1 MIQIIQMG
9 EYKYLI
15 FSWVR
20 DFYIK
25 FSNKLAPKNY
35 KLAEN

>member
-1 MIQIIQMG
+1 MG
-9 EYKYLI
+9 KYKNLI
-15 FSWVR
+15 FSWVQ

-25 FSNKLAPKNY
+25 FSNKLAAKNY